1 MKPNEKQIN
10 YLIEFLS
17 SAAKEFRK
25 LSLEVKHSLV
35 DPINSLGINPYSYKS
50 KKLANSDLYRIR
62 VGDYRVV
69 YYTNDKHKI
78 VVITKIGIEK
88 KFINNFL

>member
-1 MKPNEKQIN
+1 MKQNGKQIN
-10 YLIEFLS
+10 YSIVFLN

-35 DPINSLGINPYSYKS
+35 DPINSLSNNPFSHKS
-50 KKLANSDLYRIR
+50 KKLKNSGLYRIR

-69 YYTNDKHKI
+69 YQIDQKEKI
-78 VVITKIGIEK
+78 VIVTKIGHRREVYK
-88 KFINNFL
+88 